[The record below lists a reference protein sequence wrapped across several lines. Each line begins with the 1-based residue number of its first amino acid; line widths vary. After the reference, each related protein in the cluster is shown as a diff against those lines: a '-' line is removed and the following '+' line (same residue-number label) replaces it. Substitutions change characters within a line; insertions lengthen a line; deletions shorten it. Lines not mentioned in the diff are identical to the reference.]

1 MQLKSYVVLCAMV
14 PFSPLWAAVPSIN
27 VGAHNVLPNTPNQP
41 VQIYV
46 SGVPAVAGLNLNA
59 QIGDGWAIGT
69 PVFSGVN
76 LTSGT
81 LFASNNSGASDIG
94 SIPGLA
100 MYSILTNSGSIPGG
114 SGLLATLYVD
124 TTGLDSGTFARSLGD
139 TLNGPTTFLSE
150 SGEVPIIITN
160 GSLTVVPEPT
170 GLAILATCFIPL
182 LRRRRN

>member
-1 MQLKSYVVLCAMV
+1 MILRNCVLAGLLI
-14 PFSPLWAAVPSIN
+14 SPTLLLADATIVIGNNP
-27 VGAHNVLPNTPNQP
+27 LQPNTPNQP

-69 PVFSGVN
+69 PVFSSVN

-81 LFASNNSGASDIG
+81 LFSSNNSGPSDIG

-100 MYSILTNSGSIPGG
+100 MYSILTNSGSISGG

-124 TTGLDSGTFARSLGD
+124 TTGLNSGTFALSLGD
-139 TLNGPTTFLSE
+139 TLNGATTFLTE
-150 SGEVPIIITN
+150 TGEAPITITE
-160 GSLTVVPEPT
+160 GTLTVVPEPA
-170 GLAILATCFIPL
+170 GLAILATGLLPL
-182 LRRRRN
+182 VRRRRK